1 MISSIKNFFNS
12 KWHKQLFIYALYVSY
27 IMIFISLT
35 GAVSWAPEYLSII
48 QKYIIYYIS
57 ILLIGR
63 FNPFM
68 NKTIVYDLYDRKV
81 YMILEFTRLH
91 RLKTNTIY
99 LYLFSKGQCPL
110 PPPVEYWLE

>member
-1 MISSIKNFFNS
+1 MISSIKKFFNS

-57 ILLIGR
+57 IILIVR
-63 FNPFM
+63 FNPYM
-68 NKTIVYDLYDRKV
+68 NITTFDKYDKRIIFSAGITLLLTTSAVHIFENYIVTELSYV
-81 YMILEFTRLH
+81 
-91 RLKTNTIY
+91 
-99 LYLFSKGQCPL
+99 
-110 PPPVEYWLE
+110 

>member
-1 MISSIKNFFNS
+1 MFSYIKNFFNS

-68 NKTIVYDLYDRKV
+68 NKTIVYDEYDRKIV
-81 YMILEFTRLH
+81 YSAGIALLMTTSVIHVFENYIITTLH
-91 RLKTNTIY
+91 M
-99 LYLFSKGQCPL
+99 
-110 PPPVEYWLE
+110 V

>member
-12 KWHKQLFIYALYVSY
+12 KWHKKLFIYALYVSY

-57 ILLIGR
+57 IILIGR
-63 FNPFM
+63 FNPYM
-68 NKTIVYDLYDRKV
+68 NITTFDKYDKRIIFSAGITLLLTTSAVHIFENYIKT
-81 YMILEFTRLH
+81 TLH
-91 RLKTNTIY
+91 M
-99 LYLFSKGQCPL
+99 
-110 PPPVEYWLE
+110 V

>member
-1 MISSIKNFFNS
+1 MISSIKKFFNS

-63 FNPFM
+63 FNPFI
-68 NKTIVYDLYDRKV
+68 NDNIVFDEYDRRIV
-81 YMILEFTRLH
+81 FSAGITLLLTTSAVHIFENYIVTTLH
-91 RLKTNTIY
+91 I
-99 LYLFSKGQCPL
+99 
-110 PPPVEYWLE
+110 

>member
-1 MISSIKNFFNS
+1 MNSTIKTFFNS

-68 NKTIVYDLYDRKV
+68 NKTIVYDEYDRKIV
-81 YMILEFTRLH
+81 YSAGIALLMTTSVIHVFENYIITTLH
-91 RLKTNTIY
+91 M
-99 LYLFSKGQCPL
+99 
-110 PPPVEYWLE
+110 V

>member
-27 IMIFISLT
+27 ILIFISLT

-63 FNPFM
+63 FNPYM
-68 NKTIVYDLYDRKV
+68 NITTFDKYDKRIIFSAGITLLLTTSAVHVFENYIVTK
-81 YMILEFTRLH
+81 LH
-91 RLKTNTIY
+91 I
-99 LYLFSKGQCPL
+99 
-110 PPPVEYWLE
+110 